1 MAAKQKPRKQLDS
14 LKWLESAAATKDSR
28 PVLTAGYISNGAA
41 CAADGFRLHVV
52 WGFKHRDNWI
62 TFKKTARDA
71 TNGRFPDVW
80 AVIPPQNTETETAIV
95 SVSELT
101 QAVSIAR
108 VFAKASDD
116 KVTLTFMSGRVY
128 VTGSDPI
135 DGNAQTAIQALTN
148 RPNDLRSD
156 FAVKGEYLIDALA
169 GFSGHVT
176 LRLYGNSRDV
186 LTLGEHGDRLALLMP
201 MIERDPKI
209 DTRPVIDEALEA
221 RPFEPGFSVKPPAA
235 PKVKPAKVA
244 KAEVTETVTTDDA
257 GMVHERIE
265 IRRGA
270 AAFADVKPRLT
281 PEKIAEFQRV
291 EALQAAEAAAV

>member
-1 MAAKQKPRKQLDS
+1 MAAKQKLRKQLDS
-14 LKWLESAAATKDSR
+14 LKWLESAAATKDNR

-80 AVIPPQNTETETAIV
+80 AVIPPPNTETETAIV

-156 FAVKGEYLIDALA
+156 FAVKGE
-169 GFSGHVT
+169 
-176 LRLYGNSRDV
+176 
-186 LTLGEHGDRLALLMP
+186 
-201 MIERDPKI
+201 
-209 DTRPVIDEALEA
+209 
-221 RPFEPGFSVKPPAA
+221 
-235 PKVKPAKVA
+235 
-244 KAEVTETVTTDDA
+244 
-257 GMVHERIE
+257 
-265 IRRGA
+265 
-270 AAFADVKPRLT
+270 
-281 PEKIAEFQRV
+281 
-291 EALQAAEAAAV
+291 